1 MTILGSFLCRQ
12 PGTARRSVHRPCRD
26 VLRFLVSAVAG
37 ALCGMLLA
45 GVAACEGR
53 ASPTHSQRHPNQRL
67 LAESK
72 ECHLPAVCIAYSVPA
87 MVTKSILTSYRS
99 WSGGIVAVGGSP
111 NVFARCLGQTI
122 EVANMRSF
130 RKQITMLRQ
139 QEVGWLRP
147 PIS

>member
-1 MTILGSFLCRQ
+1 MTEGGSLTILGSFLCRQ

-67 LAESK
+67 LAD
-72 ECHLPAVCIAYSVPA
+72 LPPLPRPHTERDLFAQHIPCLLSSPNQDC
-87 MVTKSILTSYRS
+87 LCRS
-99 WSGGIVAVGGSP
+99 WSGGIVARRQSER
-111 NVFARCLGQTI
+111 FCSSCLGQTI
-122 EVANMRSF
+122 EITNMLSF
-130 RKQITMLRQ
+130 
-139 QEVGWLRP
+139 
-147 PIS
+147 